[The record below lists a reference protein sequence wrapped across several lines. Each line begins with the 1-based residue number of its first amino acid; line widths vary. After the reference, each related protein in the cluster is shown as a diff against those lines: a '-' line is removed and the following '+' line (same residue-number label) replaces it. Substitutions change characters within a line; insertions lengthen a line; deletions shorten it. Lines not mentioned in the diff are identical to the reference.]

1 MTTVGRAVLEIFTD
15 QKGLDAGLNSNLSSI
30 KKFGISAT
38 GALSSLGVGLGAG
51 AIVAG
56 VKSIV
61 TSVLEYGGEI
71 TDLSAKMSVSMDAT
85 QRWKYAAEQTGA
97 SLEDVSKSVV
107 KLSTNLDGGGKSVKA
122 ALATAGLEFNAIRA
136 MKPEDA
142 FNAVV
147 AAVAKIPD
155 PMTQSRVALEL
166 LGKSGVELLPALR
179 DGFNDLSKSATVMSD
194 ETIKRLDAASD
205 AWDTFKNNVI
215 IWSGELI
222 GAAIAQSEMTD
233 KQRQQYIALVKNGGD
248 AKAFMDS
255 VTKSNAEAAVQAKA
269 NAAETNALAGSF
281 MNATR
286 NMKPVPPAVKELTA
300 EEKAA
305 AKEAERLAAAF
316 QKQVDV
322 LTGKALAQEIKTL
335 AREVAAAEKA
345 GGLSAFQ
352 YAELGKRL
360 DDLKAKGATLTPELQ
375 NIWLAHEKLNPSI
388 KVTTADYGALA
399 TVMKGLK
406 SIQLSPP
413 PPMLVSVGLNFDP
426 TKIGQQV
433 AALGVP
439 PEFPS
444 FGQRMGGALLSGF
457 NQSLAG
463 LGGVIVGAIQGGG
476 SISRA
481 AFASIGGSMGDE
493 LGKTITTSLTKS
505 LGKGLAGAIGGFMG
519 PLGALAGNAIGG
531 LFDKLFGTAGRD
543 AVKAFAANMGGFDAL
558 QKKMQVSLTAD
569 EAERLWKN
577 LTQGVGKNN
586 PQQAAAAIKAIEDA
600 LAKAEKEAVDTQNEI
615 IRLTAEIADL
625 ERQAVPSLD
634 DMRQAAEFFGIEI
647 SSLGAAFQQQ
657 QLTATATEIWNAFEA
672 LRLSGTDM
680 NVILTGA
687 SGKFSKLVQDSLK
700 FGTAIP
706 SNMKPVIQS
715 LIDQGLLLDENG
727 EKITDISQIKFGDP
741 VKSEWEIIGEAIDK
755 LTKALDDL
763 IKKLEKGVVG
773 AADKARRAF
782 EDWEIPD
789 VPTPGGG
796 SGGGGGGRGGGGTPA
811 PAAFGFSSFGGATF
825 AMPRVRVPAAAG
837 IGGFASAGMS
847 SAFTSNSQRPIII
860 QHTTNLDGKKVAR
873 NQAKYLP
880 GEGLRAIGGVA

>member
-1 MTTVGRAVLEIFTD
+1 MTTVGRAVLEIVTD

-30 KKFGISAT
+30 KKFGISAS
-38 GALSSLGVGLGAG
+38 GALSSIGVGLGAG

-107 KLSTNLDGGGKSVKA
+107 KLSTNLDGGGKSIKA
-122 ALATAGLEFNAIRA
+122 ALAAAGLEFNTIRA

-286 NMKPVPPAVKELTA
+286 NMKPQLPVVKELTA
-300 EEKAA
+300 EQKAA
-305 AKEAERLAAAF
+305 AKEADRLAAAF

-322 LTGKALAQEIKTL
+322 LTGKSLAQEVKTL
-335 AREVAAAEKA
+335 AREVMAAEKA

-360 DDLKAKGATLTPELQ
+360 DDMRAKGATLTPELQ

-388 KVTTADYGALA
+388 KVSVNDYGALA
-399 TVMKGLK
+399 TAMKGLK
-406 SIQLSPP
+406 NIQFSPP
-413 PPMLVSVGLNFDP
+413 PPMLIPVGINIDVK
-426 TKIGQQV
+426 KIGQQV
-433 AALGVP
+433 AALAVP
-439 PEFPS
+439 PPFIGL
-444 FGQRMGGALLSGF
+444 GQRMGNALLGGF
-457 NQSLAG
+457 NAG
-463 LGGVIVGAIQGGG
+463 LANLGNVIVGAIQGGG
-476 SISRA
+476 NVGQA
-481 AFASIGGSMGDE
+481 AFASIGASMGAE
-493 LGKTITTSLTKS
+493 LGTEVTKSLTKS
-505 LGKGLAGAIGGFMG
+505 LGKGLAGAIGGAIG
-519 PLGALAGNAIGG
+519 PLGAMLGSAVGG
-531 LFDKLFGTAGRD
+531 LFDKVFGTAGRD
-543 AVKAFAANMGGFDAL
+543 AVKAFAGTFQGGFSGLRQQLNAL
-558 QKKMQVSLTAD
+558 GD
-569 EAERLWKN
+569 EGERLWIA

-600 LAKAEKEAVDTQNEI
+600 LARAEKETVDTRNEI

-634 DMRQAAEFFGIEI
+634 DMREAAEFFGIEI

-680 NVILTGA
+680 NVILAGA

-727 EKITDISQIKFGDP
+727 NKITDISQIKFGDP

-755 LTKALDDL
+755 LTKALDAL
-763 IKKLEKGVVG
+763 IKKLEQGVVG

-782 EDWEIPD
+782 EDWEVPD

-796 SGGGGGGRGGGGTPA
+796 SGGGSGGRGGGGTPS
-811 PAAFGFSSFGGATF
+811 PFGFSSFGGATF
-825 AMPRVRVPAAAG
+825 AMPRVVVPAAAG
-837 IGGFASAGMS
+837 FGGFATAGMS
-847 SAFTSNSQRPIII
+847 SAASFTGGRE
-860 QHTTNLDGKKVAR
+860 TNITVISKLDGRTVAK
-873 NQAKYLP
+873 NQVKHVP
-880 GEGLRAIGGVA
+880 GLVLGMGRA